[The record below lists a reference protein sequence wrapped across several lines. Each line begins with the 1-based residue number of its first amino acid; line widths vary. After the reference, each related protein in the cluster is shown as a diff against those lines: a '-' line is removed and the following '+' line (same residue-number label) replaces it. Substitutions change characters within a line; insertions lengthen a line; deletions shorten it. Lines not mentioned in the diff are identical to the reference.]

1 MRQGIL
7 NSWCAAAA
15 MHACR
20 ARSHEGVLQALSTFK
35 PFFNL
40 PKTGDGKSSDAAP
53 SPFYDLLSE
62 AYEVVNYD

>member
-1 MRQGIL
+1 ML
-7 NSWCAAAA
+7 AVPEA
-15 MHACR
+15 MKAFYRH
-20 ARSHEGVLQALSTFK
+20 SQLSI

-53 SPFYDLLSE
+53 SPFYDLLFE